1 MRLPQ
6 RRVLALAL
14 AGLIGAFAVIP
25 HLLMHLAEFASSGL
39 VIVIAAG
46 TGTWI
51 APAAGL
57 GTPIIDAALTR
68 RPFFRAAVPL
78 AAISLV
84 GGLLVAL
91 AVVVL
96 DVAVFAQLAPGASAS
111 RPAPWT
117 GALAAL
123 YGGLTEEIV
132 LRYGLMSTAVWVLT
146 RLMRGPAAYWAA
158 IFFAAVV
165 FALWHLSQVAAVTPL
180 TEPLV
185 ARALALNGLAGI
197 VFGWLYWRR
206 GLEAAMVSHGAAA
219 LVLHVAVPSIGM

>member
-1 MRLPQ
+1 MTLPN
-6 RRVLALAL
+6 RRVLALVL

-46 TGTWI
+46 TGTRV
-51 APAAGL
+51 APSAGL

-68 RPFFRAAVPL
+68 RPFFTAAVPL
-78 AAISLV
+78 AGISLV

-96 DVAVFAQLAPGASAS
+96 DVAVFAQFAPRAPASG
-111 RPAPWT
+111 PAPWT

-132 LRYGLMSTAVWVLT
+132 LRYGLMSMVVWVLK
-146 RLMRGPAAYWAA
+146 RLMRGSAAYWAA
-158 IFFAAVV
+158 IFFAAMV
-165 FALWHLSQVAAVTPL
+165 FALWHLSQVAAATPL
-180 TEPLV
+180 TQLLV
-185 ARALALNGLAGI
+185 ARALVLNGLAGL

-206 GLEAAMVSHGAAA
+206 GLEAAMFSHGAAA
-219 LVLHVAVPSIGM
+219 LVLHVAVPSIGI

>member
-1 MRLPQ
+1 MTLPM
-6 RRVLALAL
+6 RRVLALVL

-25 HLLMHLAEFASSGL
+25 HLLMHLAEFAISGL

-46 TGTWI
+46 TGTWT

-68 RPFFRAAVPL
+68 RPFFRAALPL
-78 AAISLV
+78 AGISLV
-84 GGLLVAL
+84 AGLAVAL

-96 DVAVFAQLAPGASAS
+96 DVAVFAQLASGALAS

-117 GALAAL
+117 GVLAAL

-132 LRYGLMSTAVWVLT
+132 LRYGVMSMVVSALK
-146 RLMRGPAAYWAA
+146 RLLRGSAAYWAA

-165 FALWHLSQVAAVTPL
+165 FALWHLSQVAAATPL
-180 TEPLV
+180 TQPLV
-185 ARALALNGLAGI
+185 ARVLVLNSLAGI

-219 LVLHVAVPSIGM
+219 FVLHVAVPSIGM

>member
-1 MRLPQ
+1 MTLPK
-6 RRVLALAL
+6 RRVLALVL
-14 AGLIGAFAVIP
+14 GGLIGAFAVTP

-39 VIVIAAG
+39 IIVIAAG
-46 TGTWI
+46 TGTWV
-51 APAAGL
+51 APPAGL

-68 RPFFRAAVPL
+68 RPFFAAAAPL
-78 AAISLV
+78 AGISLV

-96 DVAVFAQLAPGASAS
+96 DVAVFAQLAPGAPAS

-132 LRYGLMSTAVWVLT
+132 LRYGVMSMVVWAIK
-146 RLMRGPAAYWAA
+146 RLVRGSAAYWAA

-165 FALWHLSQVAAVTPL
+165 FALWHLSQVAVATPL
-180 TEPLV
+180 TLPLV
-185 ARALALNGLAGI
+185 ARAIVLNSIAGI
-197 VFGWLYWRR
+197 VFGWLFWRR

-219 LVLHVAVPSIGM
+219 LVLHVAVPAIGM